1 MRSRVVTASGP
12 PSECGHCQTRPHPGG
27 RGSVQNSH
35 WKLTARKAVG
45 LDLSM
50 ETQLPLDSRRSRV
63 YLGAMASRSLNK
75 VMLIGHLG
83 KDAETRHTQSGTA
96 VTNFT
101 LATSWRTKNQQTGEW
116 REETDWHDIVMWR
129 AENVAPYLQ
138 KGKQVFVEGRL
149 QTRSWE
155 DQSGNKRYKTEVV
168 AENLILLS
176 SRGDDAGPPP
186 SSEREVEPQQSAAG
200 ASAGGEGPGTSAG
213 GESPAASNQGI
224 TDDDVPF

>member
-1 MRSRVVTASGP
+1 
-12 PSECGHCQTRPHPGG
+12 
-27 RGSVQNSH
+27 
-35 WKLTARKAVG
+35 
-45 LDLSM
+45 
-50 ETQLPLDSRRSRV
+50 
-63 YLGAMASRSLNK
+63 MASRSLNK

-116 REETDWHDIVMWR
+116 KEETDWHDIVMWR

-138 KGKQVFVEGRL
+138 KGKQVFIEGRL

-155 DQSGNKRYKTEVV
+155 DQSGAKRYKTEVV

-176 SRGDDAGPPP
+176 SRGGDAGPPP
-186 SSEREVEPQQSAAG
+186 NSERDFAPPPQSATG
-200 ASAGGEGPGTSAG
+200 ASAGGESSGSAAASAG
-213 GESPAASNQGI
+213 GESPAPEQGI